1 MSFQKVISPLVII
14 GLAWVAA
21 FCISSCVPASLIKGD
36 EAHDLRMS
44 AQQGDANAQVLIGEK
59 YEFGAS
65 VPANLMMAVQ
75 WYGLAARQ
83 GHPDA
88 QLYLGLQYERGEAL
102 RRNSAEALTWL
113 FKAAEQGQQRAQLM
127 LAVMYLKDKG
137 HRREFAKKIRG
148 YRQGAERGNAAMQYC
163 LGWVYDTGAGLPVN
177 PPEALKWY
185 LKSARQG
192 YAKAA
197 LTLGSIYLEGKKT
210 PANVQAAQ
218 TWFLKS
224 AEADIEG
231 RVRLC
236 QLYKTAGASPDK
248 SAEASTCV
256 ETVLQNADAT
266 LRSDINRRRMILDAE
281 KERHPVVAL
290 RTCRRLADVDPAYG
304 NVSQTCAALAGQIG
318 GQWHSTFLAA
328 ESALAQKDENGFR
341 EALSGLLTPEND
353 EERLRRLIV
362 SAWRGIEEETRARE
376 KMAQDLLRP
385 IEAAERS
392 AAFRKKNAEQISRL
406 ISAFNAAVASGLA
419 DHPADPALA
428 SLARKGKNVI
438 ASLQQKMRPPR
449 EVDEKPLSDL
459 PDEDEVE
466 PGEDE
471 YKEAHA
477 LFGKGN
483 FEEAANLFE
492 KTTRIRGSRHIA
504 SAYLYLGI
512 IHLARINPA
521 HVHEARKRHLK
532 GLACFQ
538 NALRFESAIAL
549 PEGFDKYQPVFDE
562 AKKRLHE

>member
-21 FCISSCVPASLIKGD
+21 FGISSCVPASSIKVD

-59 YEFGAS
+59 YEFGAG
-65 VPANLMMAVQ
+65 VPANVMMAIQ

-102 RRNSAEALTWL
+102 RRNSAEAVTWL
-113 FKAAEQGQQRAQLM
+113 FKAAEQGQQEAQRL
-127 LAVMYLKDKG
+127 LAVIYLKDKG
-137 HRREFAKKIRG
+137 PRREFAKKIRG

-163 LGWVYDTGAGLPVN
+163 LGWVYAMGAGLPVN
-177 PPEALKWY
+177 STEALKWY

-192 YAKAA
+192 HAKAGLA
-197 LTLGSIYLEGKKT
+197 LGSLYLEGKGT
-210 PANVQAAQ
+210 PANAQ
-218 TWFLKS
+218 TALSWFFKS
-224 AEADIEG
+224 AETDIEG

-236 QLYKTAGASPDK
+236 QLYKKAGALRDSVK
-248 SAEASTCV
+248 AATCI
-256 ETVLQNADAT
+256 ETVLQNTDAAI
-266 LRSDINRRRMILDAE
+266 RSDIHRRRRILDAE
-281 KERHPVVAL
+281 KERHPAMAL
-290 RTCRRLADVDPAYG
+290 RSCRRLADIDPAYG
-304 NVSQTCAALAGQIG
+304 DVSKTCAALDGQIV
-318 GQWHSTFLAA
+318 GQWRSTFLTA
-328 ESALAQKDENGFR
+328 ESALAQKDENRFR
-341 EALSGLLTPEND
+341 ETLSRLLTPESD
-353 EERLRRLIV
+353 EERLRRLIA
-362 SAWRGIEEETRARE
+362 STWQEIEEETRARE
-376 KMAQDLLRP
+376 KMIRDLLRP

-392 AAFRKKNAEQISRL
+392 AAFRKKNAKQIPRL
-406 ISAFNAAVASGLA
+406 VSAFHTAVISGLA
-419 DHPADPALA
+419 DHPADASLAL
-428 SLARKGKNVI
+428 LARKGKKVI

-449 EVDEKPLSDL
+449 AVDEKALSNL

-471 YKEAHA
+471 YREAYA

-492 KTTRIRGSRHIA
+492 QTTKIRGSRHIA
-504 SAYLYLGI
+504 SAYIYLGI

-521 HVHEARKRHLK
+521 QVHEARKRHLK

-538 NALRFESAIAL
+538 NALRFEGGIAL